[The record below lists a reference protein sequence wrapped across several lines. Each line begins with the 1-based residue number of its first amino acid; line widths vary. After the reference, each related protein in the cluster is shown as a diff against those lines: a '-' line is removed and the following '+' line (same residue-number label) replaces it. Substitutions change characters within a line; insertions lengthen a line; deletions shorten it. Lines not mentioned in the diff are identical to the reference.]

1 MRAWLYNSVGM
12 TAEKEAALAAN
23 WRRTL
28 DSIPAMLG
36 RLVYLASLRNANTG
50 VYEHAGL
57 ADRVGVEI
65 TDRVIRRSH
74 LTIFQEWLCYGLR
87 RQKSELDE
95 HLSSLNGDKRE
106 VIYNW
111 LSLEPF
117 GVWVPA
123 ESKDVE
129 RKLFYTDLAIV
140 MELIRVDYGVVSRDR
155 G

>member
-1 MRAWLYNSVGM
+1 LYNSLGM
-12 TAEKEAALAAN
+12 TSQKEAALAEN

-28 DSIPAMLG
+28 EGIPAMLG
-36 RLVYLASLRNANTG
+36 RLVYLASLRNPNTG

-57 ADRVGVEI
+57 TDRVGEQA
-65 TDRVIRRSH
+65 TDRLLRRSH

-87 RQKSELDE
+87 RQKLELDE
-95 HLSSLNGDKRE
+95 HLSSLEGDRRE
-106 VIYNW
+106 IIHNW

-117 GVWVPA
+117 AVWVPS

-129 RKLFYTDLAIV
+129 RKLFYMDLAV
-140 MELIRVDYGVVSRDR
+140 ALELIRSDYGVASRDR

>member
-1 MRAWLYNSVGM
+1 M
-12 TAEKEAALAAN
+12 TAEKESALAEN

-28 DSIPAMLG
+28 SGIPAMLG
-36 RLVYLASLRNANTG
+36 RLVYLASLRNPNTG

-57 ADRVGVEI
+57 ADRVGAEM

-95 HLSSLNGDKRE
+95 HLSSLEGDRRE

-117 GVWVPA
+117 AIWVPA
-123 ESKDVE
+123 ASKDVE
-129 RKLFYTDLAIV
+129 RKLFYTDLAIA
-140 MELIRVDYGVVSRDR
+140 MELIRVEYGVASRDR

>member
-1 MRAWLYNSVGM
+1 M
-12 TAEKEAALAAN
+12 TAEKEAALEDN

-28 DSIPAMLG
+28 HGIPAMLG
-36 RLVYLASLRNANTG
+36 RLVYLAELRNANTG

-57 ADRVGVEI
+57 AARVGVEI

-74 LTIFQEWLCYGLR
+74 LAIFQEWLCYGLR

-95 HLSSLNGDKRE
+95 HLSSLDGDKRE

-117 GVWVPA
+117 AVWVPA

-129 RKLFYTDLAIV
+129 RRLFYTDLAIV

>member
-1 MRAWLYNSVGM
+1 M
-12 TAEKEAALAAN
+12 TAEKESALAQN

-36 RLVYLASLRNANTG
+36 RLVYLAALRNPNTG

-57 ADRVGVEI
+57 TDRVGAEV
-65 TDRVIRRSH
+65 TDRLIRRSH

-87 RQKSELDE
+87 RQKLELDE
-95 HLSSLNGDKRE
+95 HLSSLDGDKRE
-106 VIYNW
+106 VISNW

-117 GVWVPA
+117 AVWVPA

-129 RKLFYTDLAIV
+129 RKLFYTDLGIV